1 MKLSVC
7 LLAMVAVFYSG
18 CVKDP
23 EPNEVD
29 KVSIISIAPSSGP
42 AGTRII
48 IKGAHF
54 GVDPSDN
61 IVRFKRQSSPPD
73 FVRHSISDGGL
84 FL

>member
-29 KVSIISIAPSSGP
+29 KVSIISIAPSSGHAVKP
-42 AGTRII
+42 
-48 IKGAHF
+48 
-54 GVDPSDN
+54 
-61 IVRFKRQSSPPD
+61 
-73 FVRHSISDGGL
+73 GL
-84 FL
+84 PVFYNRN